1 MFLDILELRIENE
14 KIFGEYGFENG
25 VSNLWKKINVST
37 KVLLE
42 KSLKT
47 KMTKN

>member
-1 MFLDILELRIENE
+1 MFLSILELRIERK
-14 KIFGEYGFENG
+14 KILGENCFENG
-25 VSNLWKKINVST
+25 VSNLWKKVNVST

-47 KMTKN
+47 KNN